1 MGFFVFMLYIGFFA
15 ALLILWKKVYFRPIA
30 TVLISE
36 GDSSV
41 VSVKPS
47 KAFFRSLKS
56 QNSCFYSLGDG
67 YVAWQC
73 SSSDTVQHFT
83 DLLNVDSS
91 VYIFRVKLGRF
102 RSVTLSDRKLSDL
115 IKKFKKVG

>member
-1 MGFFVFMLYIGFFA
+1 MGFFMFMLYVGIFA

-30 TVLISE
+30 TVLISD

-56 QNSCFYSLGDG
+56 NNSCFYSLGDS

-73 SSSDTVQHFT
+73 SSSDTVQHYS

-91 VYIFRVKLGRF
+91 VYIFRVKFGRF